1 LLKISHEIEHLQSRA
16 VQDVRSKR
24 DAEQVENALAELKRA
39 CAEEDRNVMPPLI
52 EAVKALATEGEI
64 VEAMV
69 QVYGRYRE
77 RAVF

>member
-1 LLKISHEIEHLQSRA
+1 MLKISHEIEHLQSRA